1 MYKLG
6 ATYVEGK
13 ILFRELLRV
22 DSANH
27 IKRNVLIRINTQH
40 FNGLGQQQFILF
52 QMVQN
57 FQVLD
62 EHFDVIIESSI
73 DDGDFERFLKQFQPF
88 FVDVCVIHEYIDE
101 REVS

>member
-1 MYKLG
+1 
-6 ATYVEGK
+6 
-13 ILFRELLRV
+13 
-22 DSANH
+22 
-27 IKRNVLIRINTQH
+27 
-40 FNGLGQQQFILF
+40 
-52 QMVQN
+52 MVQN